1 MGVSSGPRLP
11 IKNLEIGLYLDFVR
25 NKTIIFFS
33 LEVVNIVNSYYMQY
47 DIQAQ
52 KILAPSDKK
61 KKKLLLFQEFFCGK
75 TSTGPHIFYYKL
87 LFLNLY
93 KFMYFEVYP

>member
-52 KILAPSDKK
+52 KILAPSDEKK
-61 KKKLLLFQEFFCGK
+61 TFTISRIFLRKNEHR
-75 TSTGPHIFYYKL
+75 SPHIL
-87 LFLNLY
+87 LQAIVP
-93 KFMYFEVYP
+93 KFI